1 MHLNI
6 EDMRSQNA
14 RTQCRN
20 DISACVY
27 LVSVVLSIAD
37 DITILP
43 KDYRYLLGRVSAV
56 DFDQCGDF

>member
-6 EDMRSQNA
+6 EDMRSQMPG
-14 RTQCRN
+14 R
-20 DISACVY
+20 SAEMIFLHCVY

>member
-1 MHLNI
+1 MPG
-6 EDMRSQNA
+6 R
-14 RTQCRN
+14 QCRN